1 MDDLDCGPH
10 FLMFESGTDT
20 ASVNISLVND
30 NVPECDEK
38 FIAHLILGDGGNSTS
53 EGFRLGQP
61 SSTSIT
67 IKDEGNG
74 DVP

>member
-10 FLMFESGTDT
+10 FLVFESGSVT

-30 NVPECDEK
+30 NMPECDET
-38 FIAHLILGDGGNSTS
+38 FTAHLNIGDGGNSTS
-53 EGFRLGQP
+53 DGFRLGQP

-74 DVP
+74 GVP